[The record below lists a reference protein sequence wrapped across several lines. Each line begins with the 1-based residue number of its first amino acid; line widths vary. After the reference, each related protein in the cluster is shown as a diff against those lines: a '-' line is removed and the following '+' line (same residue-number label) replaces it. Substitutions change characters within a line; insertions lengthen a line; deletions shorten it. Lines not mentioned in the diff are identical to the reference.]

1 MKGTYL
7 KVRGYHCD
15 AYSHVNNARY
25 LEFLEE
31 ARWNFLEPALKE
43 KFFEERNLIFVVVNI
58 NIAYKKPLIPN
69 QEIMLGLSSIEYKNK
84 SIIVHQ
90 TITDKDTAV
99 LCSSAE
105 VSFVLINTRDGR
117 PATVSQEIIDKFNQL
132 IALYNV

>member
-69 QEIMLGLSSIEYKNK
+69 QEIILGLSSIEYKNK

-90 TITDKDTAV
+90 AITDKDTAV